1 MTEGLTGRL
10 PARSYSRLTF
20 VAVAL
25 LLGVA
30 AVILILDRKQ
40 LEALLQTSR
49 WQYLWGALAC
59 TVVSYAGG
67 ATTLVV
73 MMRVFNVR
81 LRRQHL
87 WNMGAVSMAMGNLL
101 GPPTDTSLR
110 LLFLGRHGVKN
121 SETVAASLLMQYFKN
136 LFYYS
141 LIPVSLIWVAVSH
154 PLPAFGAATI
164 LLVVAA
170 LIALLAVATTIAFSP
185 RARSH
190 VLRLIARVWRFA
202 THRDIQGHLEQ
213 FNDTLKLGTTSL
225 MRRKRQLLPLLATI
239 ALDTLDV
246 IAALWF
252 CFAALG
258 ITVPAGVLL
267 AGFNFGVTLAIFA
280 FIPGRMG
287 VQEATMAGV
296 FALFGVPFSQAVI
309 VAMLFR
315 VVYYVVPFIATLP
328 LYWALAREKVRY
340 GETTEAAAVQE
351 AALPDSAAP
360 GQQ

>member
-1 MTEGLTGRL
+1 MTDGLTERL
-10 PARSYSRLTF
+10 PARSYSRFTF
-20 VAVAL
+20 IAVAL

-40 LEALLQTSR
+40 LEALLQTSQWR
-49 WQYLWGALAC
+49 YLWGALSC
-59 TVVSYAGG
+59 TAVSYAGG

-73 MMRVFNVR
+73 MMRVFNIR
-81 LRRQHL
+81 LRKQHL

-141 LIPVSLIWVAVSH
+141 LIPVSLVWITVSH
-154 PLPAFGAATI
+154 PLPAFGTATI
-164 LLVVAA
+164 ILVVVA
-170 LIALLAVATTIAFSP
+170 LSALLAVATTIAFSSW
-185 RARSH
+185 ARSH
-190 VLRLIARVWRFA
+190 VLRLIARVWRFV
-202 THRDIQGHLEQ
+202 THRDIRRHLEK

-225 MRRKRQLLPLLATI
+225 MRRKRQLLPLLITI
-239 ALDTLDV
+239 SLDTLNV

-258 ITVPAGVLL
+258 ITISAGVLL

-315 VVYYVVPFIATLP
+315 VVYYVVPFIVTLP

-340 GETTEAAAVQE
+340 EETPGAAAIQE
-351 AALPDSAAP
+351 AGLPRRVAP
-360 GQQ
+360 GPQ